1 MNNFK
6 SLYFRMTIIHYLGII
21 LLPLNAIL
29 FTNTISSQII
39 QFLITF
45 ALVIHELDERK
56 NGKILSKK
64 LIDFLK
70 NMDNKGVSFDV
81 NTSMSS
87 EYTKIK
93 EIIYQREKE
102 ILEKEKEELILIN
115 EAKFVMNQIK
125 DGIYTKTISSICSN
139 SSLEEFKDSVNFMII
154 ETKKHFL
161 NINSILEKYTN
172 YNYSDKLD
180 ISIFPKEGEFR
191 NLVDSI
197 NKLRY
202 AINQMLLEN
211 SSNGLAL
218 QNSSKILLSNVDK
231 LISSSEKTEISL
243 KEASNVLNQI
253 TKNVNYTSKQTT
265 EMSNLS
271 NLVIKHSKD
280 GLIFATKTTNA
291 MEEINKK
298 VIAINNSVDIIE
310 QIAFQTN
317 ILSLNA
323 AVEAASAGKAGLGF
337 AIVAQEVRNL
347 ANKSTQAA
355 VEIKS
360 LIEEANIK
368 TKEGNLISSEMIQGY
383 KILNTSIDKT
393 INSINTITSI
403 SEEQQLNIL
412 QINSVIDI
420 LGKQINTNTE
430 VSSQAND
437 VAIKTLNMANTIVE
451 TTNKKVFK

>member
-29 FTNTISSQII
+29 FTNTISSQIV
-39 QFLITF
+39 QFIITF

-56 NGKILSKK
+56 NGQILSKK

>member
-29 FTNTISSQII
+29 FTNTISSQIV
-39 QFLITF
+39 QFIITF

>member
-29 FTNTISSQII
+29 FTNTISSQIV
-39 QFLITF
+39 QFIITF

-403 SEEQQLNIL
+403 SDEQQLNIL